1 MTHPVWMVFPSCNIE
16 RAKNTVRLWRKAG
29 YSTLCIM
36 NPDMGECG
44 ADIETHEE
52 FRGYWDNSNR
62 WIVSIGDK
70 ASAVVLAA
78 DDLEPDPNADPIHV
92 ALEMQDHFAE
102 TKGYGAMQPT
112 GDDKNGM
119 DGVWRICGS
128 PWFTP
133 QWIAEAYG
141 GNGPCPYVGFYHSFY
156 GDEEIFNVAKA
167 QGVLWQRPD
176 LSQFHRHWCRNDEHK
191 TKRTEYQL
199 LSSDQWWD
207 KDKAAFMGRMAQG
220 FPGSARKA

>member
-1 MTHPVWMVFPSCNIE
+1 MNKPVWMVFPSCNIE
-16 RAKNTVRLWRKAG
+16 RAKRTVSLWHRKG
-29 YSTLCIM
+29 YLVLCIM

-44 ADIETHEE
+44 ADIEVHEVY
-52 FRGYWDNSNR
+52 RGYWDNSNR

-78 DDLEPDPNADPIHV
+78 DDLEPDPHADPIHV

-102 TKGYGAMQPT
+102 TKGYGVMQPT
-112 GDDKNGM
+112 GDDKAGM

-133 QWIAEAYG
+133 QWITQSHG
-141 GNGPCPYVGFYHSFY
+141 GRGPCPYTYRAFF
-156 GDEEIFNVAKA
+156 GDEKIFNVAKT

-176 LSQFHRHWCRNDEHK
+176 LSQFHRHWCRRDEHK
-191 TKRTEYQL
+191 TRRTDYQL
-199 LSSDQWWD
+199 LNSDQWWNAD
-207 KDKAAFMGRMAQG
+207 KKQFQEEMAAG
-220 FPGSARKA
+220 FPGSERI